1 MNSHLTRR
9 QALGG
14 LLAVGLLASVPRTAL
29 ATPSPNTG
37 TLDLEGIE
45 HRHRARIGAY
55 AVDLGTAATVA
66 HRADERF
73 AMCSTFKAYAAG
85 RVLQLVDQGR
95 LDLRTP
101 IPVNAADIV
110 ANSPVTE
117 QRVGTTMALAEV
129 CEAALTR
136 SDNAAGNLLL
146 RTIGGPGEVTAFART
161 LGDDQTRLDR
171 WETEL
176 NSAIPGDIR
185 DTTTP
190 PGALWGLP
198 AGAHRNSAQSIGASH
213 LGRVDASQRH
223 LRTAISCSRASRLDD
238 RRQDRSRRLWIHQR
252 RRSHTRSDRTARDGS
267 GPHPLDRRPEGH
279 ATPQRCDLRH
289 RATHPRQLRLPM
301 TDQLSGVM
309 TRTPHGCSGTTCSGS
324 HLTDAAR
331 CVGVP

>member
-1 MNSHLTRR
+1 MNPYLTRR
-9 QALGG
+9 QTLGG

-29 ATPSPNTG
+29 ATPAPDTG
-37 TLDLEGIE
+37 TLDLKVIE
-45 HRHRARIGAY
+45 NRHRARIGAY
-55 AVDLGTAATVA
+55 AVDLGTAATLH

-85 RVLQLVDQGR
+85 RVLELTDQGR

-117 QRVGTTMALAEV
+117 QRVGATMQLAEV

-146 RTIGGPGEVTAFART
+146 RTIGGPGDVTAFART

-176 NSAIPGDIR
+176 NSATPGDLR

-190 PGALWGLP
+190 QGLCRGYRQLLTGTALSSSARVTLDGWMRANVTSGQRFRAAVP
-198 AGAHRNSAQSIGASH
+198 AGWTTADKTGAGDYGSTNDAGLI
-213 LGRVDASQRH
+213 LGPTGQRVIAVV
-223 LRTAISCSRASRLDD
+223 L
-238 RRQDRSRRLWIHQR
+238 
-252 RRSHTRSDRTARDGS
+252 TRSIDDQKDT
-267 GPHPLDRRPEGH
+267 PPLNAAIVD
-279 ATPQRCDLRH
+279 TV
-289 RATHPRQLRLPM
+289 RLIL
-301 TDQLSGVM
+301 DSFGY
-309 TRTPHGCSGTTCSGS
+309 R
-324 HLTDAAR
+324 
-331 CVGVP
+331 

>member
-1 MNSHLTRR
+1 MNSYLTRR

-29 ATPSPNTG
+29 ATPSPDTG
-37 TLDLEGIE
+37 TMDLKAIE
-45 HRHRARIGAY
+45 DRHRARIGAY
-55 AVDLGTAATVA
+55 AVDLGTAATVR

-73 AMCSTFKAYAAG
+73 AMCSTFKAYATG

-101 IPVNAADIV
+101 IPVNVADIV

-117 QRVGTTMALAEV
+117 QRVGATMALAEV

-146 RTIGGPGEVTAFART
+146 RTIDGPGEVTAFARS

-190 PGALWGLP
+190 QGLCWGYQQLLTGTALSPSTRATLNGWMRANVTSGPRFRAAVP
-198 AGAHRNSAQSIGASH
+198 AGWTTADKTGAGDYGSTNDAGLL
-213 LGRVDASQRH
+213 LGPTGQRVMAVV
-223 LRTAISCSRASRLDD
+223 L
-238 RRQDRSRRLWIHQR
+238 
-252 RRSHTRSDRTARDGS
+252 TRSIDDQKDTPPLNAAIVDTVRLILDGF
-267 GPHPLDRRPEGH
+267 GYH
-279 ATPQRCDLRH
+279 
-289 RATHPRQLRLPM
+289 
-301 TDQLSGVM
+301 
-309 TRTPHGCSGTTCSGS
+309 
-324 HLTDAAR
+324 
-331 CVGVP
+331 